1 MDNKPRSNRWAFFK
15 ENLRSPRITG
25 AVAPSSPSL
34 VRAMLNEAMIERAQV
49 IVEFGPGTGVF
60 TDEIIRRMNDTA
72 RLLVLEVNPVF
83 VRNLRARINDKRV
96 EIINGSAA
104 EVGAHLAERGLP
116 QPDASVSG
124 LPFGSLPP
132 PISHAILEATRETL
146 SPSGVFVTYQY
157 TPFRKKLLRSY
168 FPAARVS
175 RLVLRNVPPA
185 LVFVCRKPAA

>member
-34 VRAMLNEAMIERAQV
+34 VRAMLDEALIERAQV

-60 TDEIIRRMNDTA
+60 TDEIIRRMNETA

-116 QPDASVSG
+116 KPDAIVSG

>member
-34 VRAMLNEAMIERAQV
+34 VRAMLDEAMIERAQV

-60 TDEIIRRMNDTA
+60 TDEIIRRMNETA

-83 VRNLRARINDKRV
+83 VRNLRARISDKRV

-116 QPDASVSG
+116 QPDAIVSG